1 MKRIYDWVTVEMARR
16 KNQFHPTENWQ
27 DIKIW
32 GLFYKSNI
40 KRHLKNG
47 WLIPYTGSLNMGNGG
62 YGFRCLGW
70 YYPTKEYWESSIEPL
85 CGGVK

>member
-1 MKRIYDWVTVEMARR
+1 MKRINDWVTREMARR
-16 KNQFHPTENWQ
+16 YMVFHSDEKW
-27 DIKIW
+27 DSIKIW

-47 WLIPYTGSLNMGNGG
+47 WLISQDNPY

-70 YYPTKEYWESSIEPL
+70 YYPSEEYWESSIRPL
-85 CGGVK
+85 TMRGIK